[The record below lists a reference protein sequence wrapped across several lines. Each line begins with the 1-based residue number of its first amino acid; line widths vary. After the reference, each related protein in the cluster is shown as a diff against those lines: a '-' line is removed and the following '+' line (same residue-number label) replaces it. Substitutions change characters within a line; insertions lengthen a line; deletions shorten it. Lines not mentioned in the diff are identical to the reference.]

1 MNILTFDI
9 EEWFHLLENDYSKN
23 ENDWNKFE
31 VRIHHNM
38 ERIFRILED
47 THSRAT
53 FFCLGWIAK
62 KYPEVIRQ
70 ISELGYEVGCHSANH
85 QLVHQLNPAAFREDT
100 TSAVKRLEDIL
111 GKKITAYRAPG
122 FSITEA
128 TPWAFEILSEAGITH
143 DSSVFPAARAHG
155 GFPSFPSHMPAII
168 NCQSPIANRQS
179 TINNSPSS
187 LVPHTSNTIKEFPI
201 TTTKFLGKEFVFG
214 GGGYFR
220 LFPYPLIKHWT
231 QQQQYMLAYIHPRDL
246 DYGQPMLPGLSPLRR
261 FKSYYGIKGA
271 EQKLRKWL
279 TDFQFTD
286 IRTFDKNFDW
296 EKAPVVELINK

>member
-23 ENDWNKFE
+23 EDDWNKFE

-47 THSRAT
+47 THSRGT

-70 ISELGYEVGCHSANH
+70 INELGYEVGCHSANH
-85 QLVHQLNPAAFREDT
+85 QLVHQLSPATFREDT
-100 TSAVKRLEDIL
+100 ISAVKRLEDIL
-111 GKKITAYRAPG
+111 GKKVTAYRAPG
-122 FSITEA
+122 FSLTEA
-128 TPWAFEILSEAGITH
+128 TPWAFEILAEAGITH

-155 GFPSFPSHMPAII
+155 GFPSFPSHTPAII
-168 NCQSPIANRQS
+168 KYKGI
-179 TINNSPSS
+179 
-187 LVPHTSNTIKEFPI
+187 TIKEFPI
-201 TTTKFLGKEFVFG
+201 TTTKLLGKDIVFG

-246 DYGQPMLPGLSPLRR
+246 DYGQPMLPGLSSFRK
-261 FKSYYGIKGA
+261 FKSYYGLKGA
-271 EQKLRKWL
+271 EHKFRQWL

-296 EKAPVVELINK
+296 GKAPVVELIDK

>member
-23 ENDWNKFE
+23 EDDWNKFE

-47 THSRAT
+47 THSRGT

-85 QLVHQLNPAAFREDT
+85 QLVHQLSPAVFREDT
-100 TSAVKRLEDIL
+100 ISAVKRLEDIL

-128 TPWAFEILSEAGITH
+128 TPWAFEILAEAGITH
-143 DSSVFPAARAHG
+143 DSSVFPAHRAHG
-155 GFPSFPSHMPAII
+155 GFPSFPSHTPAII
-168 NCQSPIANRQS
+168 NYKGI
-179 TINNSPSS
+179 
-187 LVPHTSNTIKEFPI
+187 TIKEFPI
-201 TTTKFLGKEFVFG
+201 TTTKLLGKDIVFG

-231 QQQQYMLAYIHPRDL
+231 QQQQYMLAYLHPRDL
-246 DYGQPMLPGLSPLRR
+246 DAGQPMLPGLSTFRK
-261 FKSYYGIKGA
+261 FKSYNGLKGA
-271 EQKLRKWL
+271 EHKLMKWL
-279 TDFQFTD
+279 TDFEFID
-286 IRTFDKNFDW
+286 IETTVK
-296 EKAPVVELINK
+296 KINWAEILVIDLSDAY

>member
-1 MNILTFDI
+1 
-9 EEWFHLLENDYSKN
+9 
-23 ENDWNKFE
+23 

-47 THSRAT
+47 THSRGT

-85 QLVHQLNPAAFREDT
+85 QLVHQLSPAAFREDT
-100 TSAVKRLEDIL
+100 TSAVKHLEDIL

-128 TPWAFEILSEAGITH
+128 TPWAFEVLAEAGITH

-155 GFPSFPSHMPAII
+155 GFPSFPSHTPTII
-168 NCQSPIANRQS
+168 NCTRQNRDQLPITLGYSEPINNQQPTINNQQS
-179 TINNSPSS
+179 TINNYNGIS
-187 LVPHTSNTIKEFPI
+187 IKEFPI
-201 TTTKFLGKEFVFG
+201 TTTKLLGKDIVFG

-231 QQQQYMLAYIHPRDL
+231 RQQQYMLAYIHPRDL
-246 DYGQPMLPGLSPLRR
+246 DYGQPILPGLSTFRK
-261 FKSYYGIKGA
+261 FKSYYGLKGA
-271 EQKLRKWL
+271 EHKFRQWL

-286 IRTFDKNFDW
+286 IATFDKQYNWDN
-296 EKAPVVELINK
+296 AQVINL

>member
-23 ENDWNKFE
+23 EEDWNKFG

-70 ISELGYEVGCHSANH
+70 ISELGYEMGCHSVNH
-85 QLVHQLNPAAFREDT
+85 QLVHQLSPSAFREDT
-100 TSAVKRLEDIL
+100 TFVVKCLEDIL
-111 GKKITAYRAPG
+111 GKKVTAYRAPG
-122 FSITEA
+122 FSITKT
-128 TPWAFEILSEAGITH
+128 TPWAFEVLAELGITH
-143 DSSVFPAARAHG
+143 DSSVFPASRAHG
-155 GFPSFPSHMPAII
+155 GFPSFPSHAPAII
-168 NCQSPIANRQS
+168 KYKGI
-179 TINNSPSS
+179 
-187 LVPHTSNTIKEFPI
+187 TIKEFPI
-201 TTTKFLGKEFVFG
+201 TTTKLLGKEFVFG

-220 LFPYPLIKHWT
+220 LFPYPLTKHWT
-231 QQQQYMLAYIHPRDL
+231 KRQDGYLMAYIHPRDL